1 MLHDKDLHKYDAIIN
16 LPHPTSKKHPRMSML
31 NRAAQFSPFAALTGY
46 DAAVKET
53 ARLTDQ
59 RVELDDYQKAALD
72 ERLQII
78 HEHLKD
84 HPEVTFTFF
93 YPDDRKEG
101 GAYISTTGCVKKIDN
116 YEHNVVMEDKQKIPI
131 EEIVSIEG
139 KIFNLIDNTSI

>member
-1 MLHDKDLHKYDAIIN
+1 MPHDNNLHKYDAIIN

-59 RVELDDYQKAALD
+59 RVELDEYQKAALD

-78 HEHLKD
+78 QEHLQER
-84 HPEVTFTFF
+84 PEVSLTYFK
-93 YPDDRKEG
+93 PDERKEG
-101 GAYISTTGCVKKIDN
+101 GAYLTITNIVKKIDT
-116 YEHNVVMEDKQKIPI
+116 YERLVVMMDGSKIPI
-131 EEIVSIEG
+131 DEIMELNSELFKSLDDSIV
-139 KIFNLIDNTSI
+139 